1 MGFTLSLTVYLAL
14 PGGKLNMTSKL
25 TLWNDVCWHN
35 LVCYFMLVLKAHNFL
50 GVCVII
56 LFICILSERSRWQMF
71 RAHRKVL
78 PMTEETSGGWEV
90 KEQPRKKT
98 FARAERIWALH
109 PSLHA
114 SQPTREWC
122 CGKVCPSC
130 SALPNTQFC
139 LNIHWNVLGINKYI
153 YIY

>member
-25 TLWNDVCWHN
+25 TLWNDVCWHS
-35 LVCYFMLVLKAHNFL
+35 LVCYFMLVLKAHYLL

-71 RAHRKVL
+71 RAHRKAL

-98 FARAERIWALH
+98 RRAERIWALS
-109 PSLHA
+109 PVATRFPAYERVVLREGMPIMQCFTQHA
-114 SQPTREWC
+114 
-122 CGKVCPSC
+122 
-130 SALPNTQFC
+130 
-139 LNIHWNVLGINKYI
+139 VLFKYTLECFGDK
-153 YIY
+153 